1 MIIIMMVIMM
11 MMMIMILTHIS
22 FTICHI
28 MPKGFISTKL
38 FSSHNYE
45 KYTIIILILLD
56 KETEVGYITCPRTL
70 SW

>member
-1 MIIIMMVIMM
+1 
-11 MMMIMILTHIS
+11 
-22 FTICHI
+22 